1 MGTLALLDTSVLIAN
16 DALPSGGWDGAI
28 STVSLGE
35 LQFGLLVAKTPEAR
49 SARASRFGQIQARFP
64 DPLPLDER
72 VAREWGGLQAAVR
85 QRGGNPRGRM
95 ADLAIAAT
103 SIVHG
108 AVLLT
113 RNLKDFS
120 LIADLV
126 NAREP

>member
-16 DALPSGGWDGAI
+16 DPLPDGWDGAI

-35 LQFGLLVAKTPEAR
+35 LHFGLLVARSPEAR
-49 SARASRFGQIQARFP
+49 AVRASRFGQIQARFP

-72 VAREWGGLQAAVR
+72 VAREWGGLQAAMR

-108 AVLLT
+108 AALLT
-113 RNLKDFS
+113 RNLADFT
-120 LIADLV
+120 LVADLV
-126 NAREP
+126 DAREP

>member
-16 DALPSGGWDGAI
+16 DPLPDGWDAAI
-28 STVSLGE
+28 STVTLGE
-35 LQFGLLVAKTPEAR
+35 LHFGLLVAKTPEAQ
-49 SARASRFGQIQARFP
+49 SARASRLGQIQTRFP
-64 DPLPLDER
+64 DALPLDEA
-72 VAREWGGLQAAVR
+72 VAREWGALQAAVR
-85 QRGGNPRGRM
+85 RRGGNPRGRM

-113 RNLKDFS
+113 RNLADFA
-120 LIADLV
+120 LVADLV

>member
-16 DALPSGGWDGAI
+16 DAPPDGWDAAI

-35 LQFGLLVAKTPEAR
+35 LHFGLLVAKTPQAR
-49 SARASRFGQIQARFP
+49 AVRASRLGQIQVRFP
-64 DPLPLDER
+64 DALALDER

-120 LIADLV
+120 LVADLV
-126 NAREP
+126 DAREP